1 MVDLADWKPGASPL
15 MQTMGFVRTVSIDAQ
30 VGRIVVE
37 FEAKKNQCHSGNV
50 VQGGFVTGWIDNA
63 MATAVLF
70 KTDFERM
77 VMSLDIKVSF
87 YRAANPGIVVAEAW
101 IEKIGTKTA
110 FAEGVLRS
118 PDGETI
124 AKASSTIA
132 LLPARPPA

>member
-1 MVDLADWKPGASPL
+1 
-15 MQTMGFVRTVSIDAQ
+15 MQTMGFVRTVSIDAV
-30 VGRIVVE
+30 VGRAIVE

-77 VMSLDIKVSF
+77 VMSLEVKVSF
-87 YRAANPGIVVAEAW
+87 YRAANPGLVVAEGW
-101 IEKIGTKTA
+101 IERIGKKTA
-110 FAEGVLRS
+110 FAEGVLRN
-118 PDGETI
+118 PEGEII

-132 LLPARPPA
+132 LMPLRPASPASPASPPV